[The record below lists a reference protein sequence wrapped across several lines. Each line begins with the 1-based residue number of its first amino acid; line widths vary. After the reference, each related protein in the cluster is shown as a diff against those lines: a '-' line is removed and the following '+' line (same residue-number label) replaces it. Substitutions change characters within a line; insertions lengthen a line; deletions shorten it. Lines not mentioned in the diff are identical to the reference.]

1 MSAQVQKPLAGAI
14 AAMLYLS
21 CSSISHACDAVVSSS
36 SVALAQR
43 AAPENYSDV
52 VVAIALENFSI
63 APAEQPGMQPFLRPL
78 AGTRDSDPQVVA
90 TQLTAG
96 LRAMCLAFSGS
107 TASVPA
113 HSVGSVDAADTR
125 QTVAADGHA
134 VTRVAATSVSSQSRA
149 SAARQGNSQSLR
161 DEEPAKLAE
170 RVACTA
176 YSINPAGKQDD
187 RLRNQCDPLS
197 RSEAWPLLEAER
209 GKAVDELVALGAAQ
223 GDPVSPSNEEVQRQA
238 EVAAEQAVLDRLGQ
252 YWIPPVA
259 ESRDQ
264 VERNLYLAHEA
275 YLELKARARDDASL
289 NPELKDAEFGLH
301 QAQREAMLVLPA
313 YGLYVGPTFL
323 QKPNGGFQEAFE
335 LSARFD
341 TGRFDYA
348 TCSGSNF
355 SCGGIDQPR
364 TPGGWFRGFFDA
376 NYRSSDITDGEEND
390 DGPDPDGFFS
400 RDDGR
405 IRVNAGAQWH
415 FLNRYTD
422 ALGLAAGIGFTSP
435 IGDND
440 GVTENDYERGG
451 GRVFAGV
458 HSHVNYRFG
467 VGELLLGMAN
477 DEYWDVEC
485 PAPTPPALKPA
496 YCGDYSKRYIVEGS
510 FTLANETASDWS
522 LIGKVS
528 ADIPTDSTGRSDV
541 AVSVL
546 LRRDLD
552 GFLKGFGTDE

>member
-1 MSAQVQKPLAGAI
+1 
-14 AAMLYLS
+14 
-21 CSSISHACDAVVSSS
+21 
-36 SVALAQR
+36 
-43 AAPENYSDV
+43 
-52 VVAIALENFSI
+52 LENFAI
-63 APAEQPGMQPFLRPL
+63 ASGEQTAIRTLLLPA
-78 AGTRDSDPQVVA
+78 AGARDTDAAEVA
-90 TQLTAG
+90 MNLTES
-96 LRAMCLAFSGS
+96 LRAMCRAFDRS
-107 TASVPA
+107 
-113 HSVGSVDAADTR
+113 
-125 QTVAADGHA
+125 VAARAPVDREPPEAPPVPRAPA
-134 VTRVAATSVSSQSRA
+134 VDRGREDDMESSSRA
-149 SAARQGNSQSLR
+149 ETARQGSSR
-161 DEEPAKLAE
+161 SIRGEAPERLAE

-176 YSINPAGKQDD
+176 YSINPAGKHDP
-187 RLRNQCDPLS
+187 RLSEQCDPLS
-197 RSEAWPLLEAER
+197 RPENRAAADRVRDSVARALAETGERSDGEAVPA
-209 GKAVDELVALGAAQ
+209 D
-223 GDPVSPSNEEVQRQA
+223 DEEVQRQA
-238 EVAAEQAVLDRLGQ
+238 QEVADRVLIERNDQ
-252 YWIPPVA
+252 YWLPPIA
-259 ESRDQ
+259 ASRDQ

-289 NPELKDAEFGLH
+289 NAELKDAEFGLQ

-341 TGRFDYA
+341 TGRFDYQ

-355 SCGGIDQPR
+355 DCGSIDQPR
-364 TPGGWFRGFFDA
+364 VPGGWFRGFVEA

-405 IRVNAGAQWH
+405 IRANAGVQWH

-422 ALGLAAGIGFTSP
+422 ALGVAAGIGFTSP
-435 IGDND
+435 VGDND
-440 GVTENDYERGG
+440 GNAENDYERGG
-451 GRVFAGV
+451 GRVFAGL

-467 VGELLLGMAN
+467 IGELFLGMAD

-485 PAPTPPALKPA
+485 PEPTPPALKPA
-496 YCGDYSKRYIVEGS
+496 YCGDFSKRYVAEGS

-528 ADIPTDSTGRSDV
+528 ADMPTDSKGRSDV
-541 AVSVL
+541 SVSVL

-552 GFLKGFGTDE
+552 GFLKTFKTDD